1 MSVKWHENTHTIGEY
16 TLWFREVGD
25 TYIGVLH
32 YKDSDQKAVKSW
44 SLEALNITQEDLD
57 ANKLKKAEMV
67 VNKYLAEANPSREKS
82 ATPIRARQTKAASSS
97 SKSNS
102 SEEPTEKTKK
112 IVKEHLPKDSPSS
125 SRETTPSKATPT
137 KKLINSPKHASD
149 SSKSSEEISFD
160 PFAKEPVNRTQRSKH
175 SSSSSTD
182 SDDSLEE
189 VPNRVRFARDTKVHP
204 IHTTVSIAENQNIK
218 GGELIRIVHNKVRQ
232 AYNDILAQARQEL
245 EVQTGG
251 VIHITNRWND
261 WLVSLGGWKDMMPS
275 REIKSLFT
283 GNRYTSCR
291 FKGAKVYDNPHIF
304 KIANGRIHLPKD
316 FSIGRIKVTECA
328 GKTDLAYNDIG
339 ILLTELVKGLS
350 KERISDS
357 DLAVIQLRALIGV
370 REYPEKW
377 NGIEPELK
385 TQLLHFLDY
394 VNCLMFGME
403 ASGLN
408 AALIINL
415 MTLDLIVGGRL
426 TYADMCKQNE
436 FGGFYTY
443 SIFAQKE
450 GDNKGT
456 YESRETIISQ
466 DKSSMKEFRVANTP
480 SPVAVKEAIVIKEWL
495 KFKNVP
501 EKDMKRE
508 DVLKRIGGLID
519 ELVQN
524 IQPDVNE

>member
-1 MSVKWHENTHTIGEY
+1 MSVKWHENTRTIGEY

-25 TYIGVLH
+25 TYKGELF
-32 YKDSDQKAVKSW
+32 YKDSDQKVRSW
-44 SLEALNITQEDLD
+44 KLETLNTTQEDLD
-57 ANKLKKAEMV
+57 ANKLKKAVTV
-67 VNKYLAEANPSREKS
+67 VNEYLSELNTSSEKV
-82 ATPIRARQTKAASSS
+82 ATPIHSRQTKAASSS

-137 KKLINSPKHASD
+137 KKLINSPKHDSD
-149 SSKSSEEISFD
+149 SSKSSEDKSDD
-160 PFAKEPVNRTQRSKH
+160 PSLEVLVKPMQQAKL

-232 AYNDILAQARQEL
+232 AYNGILAQARQQL
-245 EVQTGG
+245 RGQPGG
-251 VIHITNRWND
+251 EIHITNGWND
-261 WLVSLGGWKDMMPS
+261 WLVSLGGWKGYMPS
-275 REIKSLFT
+275 QEIKYLFNDFENDGSFFST
-283 GNRYTSCR
+283 
-291 FKGAKVYDNPHIF
+291 AKVYDNPHIF
-304 KIANGRIHLPKD
+304 RIVNGRIHIPNNL
-316 FSIGRIKVTECA
+316 SILNYNISQIHR
-328 GKTDLAYNDIG
+328 KTDLAYNHVGD
-339 ILLTELVKGLS
+339 TLS
-350 KERISDS
+350 YFIPALAKRNITDS

-370 REYPEKW
+370 RQYPEKW
-377 NGIEPELK
+377 NGIKPEFK

-394 VNCLMFGME
+394 VNCLMFGIE

-426 TYADMCKQNE
+426 NYADMCKQNK

-443 SIFAQKE
+443 SIFSQVK
-450 GDNKGT
+450 GDSQGT
-456 YESRETIISQ
+456 YASRETIISQ
-466 DKSSMKEFRVANTP
+466 NKSSMKEFRVANTP
-480 SPVAVKEAIVIKEWL
+480 SPVASKEAIVIKEWL

-501 EKDMKRE
+501 EEDMERE
-508 DVLKRIGGLID
+508 DALQRIGELID
-519 ELVQN
+519 ELVAHYTA
-524 IQPDVNE
+524 PHV